1 MYWSRHWERCC
12 IGKSWIVLL
21 PRGYAEEEGR
31 AERAVITRIGKGWGK
46 FRALAPLMCTKSTPM
61 ALRGKLYSACVRSC
75 MVYGSETWALTVEN
89 QRRLERAERQML
101 KRICGGTL
109 KERISSE
116 ELRQRLDVEGVMD
129 VIRRGR
135 LRWYGHVMRKQDED
149 WVKKCISME
158 VDGKKPR
165 GRPKLTWMDTVKSDM
180 DRTDLTPVFAHDRNV
195 WRRWTSRRRQ
205 ENL

>member
-1 MYWSRHWERCC
+1 M
-12 IGKSWIVLL
+12 
-21 PRGYAEEEGR
+21 
-31 AERAVITRIGKGWGK
+31 
-46 FRALAPLMCTKSTPM
+46 
-61 ALRGKLYSACVRSC
+61 
-75 MVYGSETWALTVEN
+75 EN
-89 QRRLERAERQML
+89 QRRLERAERQIL
-101 KRICGGTL
+101 KRIFGATF

-116 ELRQRLDVEGVMD
+116 ELRQRLELEGIMD

-158 VDGKKPR
+158 VDCKKPR
-165 GRPKLTWMDTVKSDM
+165 GRPKLTWMDTVKSDT
-180 DRTDLTPVFAHDRNV
+180 DRMDLTPVFAHDRNV

>member
-1 MYWSRHWERCC
+1 
-12 IGKSWIVLL
+12 
-21 PRGYAEEEGR
+21 
-31 AERAVITRIGKGWGK
+31 
-46 FRALAPLMCTKSTPM
+46 MCAKSTPM
-61 ALRGKLYSACVRSC
+61 ALKGKLYSACVRSC
-75 MVYGSETWALTVEN
+75 LVYGSKTWALTVEN

-165 GRPKLTWMDTVKSDM
+165 GRPKFTWMDTIKRD
-180 DRTDLTPVFAHDRNV
+180 A
-195 WRRWTSRRRQ
+195 WIGWI
-205 ENL
+205 

>member
-1 MYWSRHWERCC
+1 M
-12 IGKSWIVLL
+12 
-21 PRGYAEEEGR
+21 
-31 AERAVITRIGKGWGK
+31 GK
-46 FRALAPLMCTKSTPM
+46 FRELASLMCAKNTPI
-61 ALRGKLYSACVRSC
+61 ALRNKLYSACVISC

-89 QRRLERAERQML
+89 QRRLERAERQMP

-116 ELRQRLDVEGVMD
+116 ELRQRLDVECVMD

-135 LRWYGHVMRKQDED
+135 LRRYGHVMRKQDED

-165 GRPKLTWMDTVKSDM
+165 GRPKLTWMDTVKSDT
-180 DRTDLTPVFAHDRNV
+180 DRMDLTPVLVHDRNV
-195 WRRWTSRRRQ
+195 WRRLTDRR
-205 ENL
+205 

>member
-1 MYWSRHWERCC
+1 M
-12 IGKSWIVLL
+12 
-21 PRGYAEEEGR
+21 
-31 AERAVITRIGKGWGK
+31 
-46 FRALAPLMCTKSTPM
+46 
-61 ALRGKLYSACVRSC
+61 
-75 MVYGSETWALTVEN
+75 
-89 QRRLERAERQML
+89 
-101 KRICGGTL
+101 

-116 ELRQRLDVEGVMD
+116 ELRQRLDMECAMD

-180 DRTDLTPVFAHDRNV
+180 DRMDLTPVLGHDRNV
-195 WRRWTSRRRQ
+195 WRRLISRRR
-205 ENL
+205 